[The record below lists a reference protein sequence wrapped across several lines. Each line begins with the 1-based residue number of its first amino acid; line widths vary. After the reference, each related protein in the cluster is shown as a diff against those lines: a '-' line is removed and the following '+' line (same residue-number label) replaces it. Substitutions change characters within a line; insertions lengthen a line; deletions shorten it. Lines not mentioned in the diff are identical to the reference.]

1 MNLPFRKRPG
11 AQYPG
16 LGQGSHRRRKK
27 RQCLTSNC
35 EKISQ
40 KITQA
45 VPIWQR
51 KCKTSYR
58 VKRACR
64 SAGNRLNI
72 WSVLLLMAAALST
85 ARKSFPFQKK
95 KQNTTNKKHNQSST
109 SLSPVHSSGH
119 SGSFS
124 PGTEI
129 NDPFIWHQPPSF
141 VKVHVKDQNSA
152 GKEA

>member
-1 MNLPFRKRPG
+1 MSKGINRRHTCEPAIQETSRSSVPRSGARKS
-11 AQYPG
+11 QEKE
-16 LGQGSHRRRKK
+16 KK
-27 RQCLTSNC
+27 TVFNSNC

-58 VKRACR
+58 VKRARR
-64 SAGNRLNI
+64 SAGNRLHI

-95 KQNTTNKKHNQSST
+95 TNTQTNKAAHPCPLST
-109 SLSPVHSSGH
+109 VQ
-119 SGSFS
+119 
-124 PGTEI
+124 GTLGLL
-129 NDPFIWHQPPSF
+129 HQILR
-141 VKVHVKDQNSA
+141 
-152 GKEA
+152 